1 MAIIS
6 IPSSIGGVT
15 IPGTAT
21 NGPLGILFNN
31 PFTQDNLQYPR
42 DLQSNAR
49 GHYVTF
55 LIKDINPV
63 GYQSDVEYT
72 LGTGLLNAGIN
83 LENQITDK
91 VQEITGKQPVQAAAS
106 TLEPETFTNRGSI
119 SLYIPETMN
128 FSYGMG
134 YNDNVSATAIGA
146 NALGA
151 ALNVVKKYIPES
163 SGKVGQIG
171 RAISS
176 IVEKTASP
184 DLIKLGLSKAGLAIN
199 PKLQILFEGIG
210 FRSYQMTFTFTP
222 YSEEEAKAV
231 TNIVNTFKKYASPRI
246 VKGNTLGM
254 FFIPP
259 AIFEPKFYFNGQENK
274 KINAVNQS
282 VITNIEVNH
291 APNGWA
297 TFNDGTPVQ
306 TTLSLAFK
314 EISILD
320 RDSLITGNY

>member
-83 LENQITDK
+83 LKNQITDTI
-91 VQEITGKQPVQAAAS
+91 QEIIGKQPVQAAAS

-128 FSYGMG
+128 FTYGMG
-134 YNDNVSATAIGA
+134 YNDVSLTATAA
-146 NALGA
+146 KSLGA
-151 ALNVVKKYIPES
+151 AVDIVKKFIPES
-163 SGKVGQIG
+163 KSSVGKAIASIPDVVSGD
-171 RAISS
+171 A
-176 IVEKTASP
+176 A
-184 DLIKLGLSKAGLAIN
+184 KLALKAAGLAIN
-199 PKLQILFEGIG
+199 PKLQLLFESIG
-210 FRSYQMTFTFTP
+210 FRSYQMSFTFTP
-222 YSEEEAKAV
+222 YSQQEAEAV

-246 VKGNTLGM
+246 VKGNTGGM

-259 AIFEPKFYFNGQENK
+259 AVFEPKFYFNGQENK